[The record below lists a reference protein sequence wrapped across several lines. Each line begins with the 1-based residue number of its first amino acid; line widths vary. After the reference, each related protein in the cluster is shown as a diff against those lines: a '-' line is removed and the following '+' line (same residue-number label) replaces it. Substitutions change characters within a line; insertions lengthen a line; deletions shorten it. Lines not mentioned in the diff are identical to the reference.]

1 MFLQILNCLLSHE
14 THKFKTNQVFL
25 QNSFGTLMALFTY
38 LIIINISYGFHIL
51 IFYSPLKRFHSLSKN
66 INKNILTY
74 IYICIIS
81 IYYQDTI
88 HTP

>member
-66 INKNILTY
+66 INENILTY
-74 IYICIIS
+74 IHMYN
-81 IYYQDTI
+81 
-88 HTP
+88 